1 MRIYRRVIMK
11 ASKLLVMVVTFSLLL
26 VLVSL
31 SFFTGCSN
39 SPSTT
44 APPSKAPAPP
54 VTASAPPPSSQAAP
68 PPAPPTTQTSAAPK
82 PTTQAPAPAAKS
94 IELSVAPGGS
104 GAPPSMGMTLQMA
117 NIADL
122 VKDRTKGQITF
133 KNYWGQALVKQQ
145 DVVTGL
151 QTDIC
156 DVGVI
161 SSHTEPGKVPLA
173 LVGQQPGVGTDMWA
187 RSMAFNAICAQDLEK
202 AELAKYNIRNLTV
215 VMTTEQYIISRVPI
229 RSLADLKGKR
239 LATAG
244 MQAQILQTLGGVGVA
259 LSPGEQVDGLSKGT
273 IDAIICPTSAVN
285 DFKFYE
291 SGKYFIRL
299 PFGYRTY
306 PVGINMDVWNK
317 LSPDL
322 QKILTDAS
330 PDMIKT
336 ALDAY
341 LQGDNIAIK
350 AMQDSKI
357 EFIDL
362 SAADLATVAAVH
374 AKIADDWAAT
384 LGDVG
389 KKILADYRELEKK
402 YEQTSPYKK

>member
-1 MRIYRRVIMK
+1 MRFTKSIGIYF
-11 ASKLLVMVVTFSLLL
+11 LMVLLL
-26 VLVSL
+26 CAILAMA
-31 SFFTGCSN
+31 GCS
-39 SPSTT
+39 SPTTTTPAKPAAPTT
-44 APPSKAPAPP
+44 ASQPAAPTTVAQPTAPA
-54 VTASAPPPSSQAAP
+54 ASATTSQ
-68 PPAPPTTQTSAAPK
+68 PTAK
-82 PTTQAPAPAAKS
+82 PTTSQPAAPTTPAAAKP

-122 VKDRTKGQITF
+122 VKDRTKGQVTL

-145 DVVTGL
+145 DIVTGL
-151 QTDIC
+151 QTGIC
-156 DVGVI
+156 DIGVI
-161 SSHTEPGKVPLA
+161 SAHTEPGKVPLA

-187 RSMAFNAICAQDLEK
+187 RSVAFSDICAQDPEMT
-202 AELAKYNIRNLTV
+202 ELSKLNIRNLTV

-244 MQAQILQTLGGVGVA
+244 MQAQILQALGGVGVA
-259 LSPGEQVDGLSKGT
+259 LSPGEQVDGLAKGT

-291 SGKYFIRL
+291 SGKYFIRI

-306 PVGINMDVWNK
+306 PVGINMDVWKK
-317 LSPDL
+317 LSPDI

-341 LQGDNIAIK
+341 LQGDSIAIK
-350 AMQDSKI
+350 AMQDNKI

-362 SAADLATVAAVH
+362 NAADMAAVVAVH
-374 AKIADDWAAT
+374 NKIADDWAAT
-384 LGDVG
+384 LGDPG
-389 KKILADYRELEKK
+389 KKILADYRALEAK
-402 YEQTSPYKK
+402 YEKISPYKK

>member
-1 MRIYRRVIMK
+1 MN
-11 ASKLLVMVVTFSLLL
+11 ASKLLAMVGTLSLLL

-31 SFFTGCSN
+31 SFLTGCSG
-39 SPSTT
+39 SASTT
-44 APPSKAPAPP
+44 APASKAP
-54 VTASAPPPSSQAAP
+54 PPPATTAAP
-68 PPAPPTTQTSAAPK
+68 PASQPTTQTSVASK
-82 PTTQAPAPAAKS
+82 PTTQPASPAAKS

-104 GAPPSMGMTLQMA
+104 GAPPSMGMTLQMV
-117 NIADL
+117 NIANL
-122 VKDRTKGQITF
+122 IKDRTKGQVTL

-187 RSMAFNAICAQDLEK
+187 RSMAFSDICAKDPEMT
-202 AELAKYNIRNLTV
+202 ELSKLNIRNLTV

-244 MQAQILQTLGGVGVA
+244 MQAQILQALGGVGVA
-259 LSPGEQVDGLSKGT
+259 LSPGEQVDGLAKGT

-291 SGKYFIRL
+291 SGKYFVRI

-306 PVGINMDVWNK
+306 PVGINLDVWKK
-317 LSPDL
+317 LSPDI

-330 PDMIKT
+330 PDMIKS
-336 ALDAY
+336 ALDDY

-350 AMQDSKI
+350 AMQDNKI

-362 SAADLATVAAVH
+362 SAADLATVATVH
-374 AKIADDWAAT
+374 AKIADEWAAG
-384 LGDVG
+384 LGDAG